1 MKAWAFLLLFFVV
14 WNVFWVPF
22 RACFTRGVAFDA
34 NLVGLLVVD
43 YVGDVVFVADIILRS
58 CCVAFYDGDALVTRR
73 RRIWEN
79 YASFTV
85 HVFASVPFDFLYFIS
100 GESPLQT
107 LALWR
112 LPKLVRCLL
121 YTSPSPRDRQK
132 SRMPS
137 SA

>member
-22 RACFTRGVAFDA
+22 RACFMQGVAFDA
-34 NLVGLLVVD
+34 NLVGLFVVD
-43 YVGDVVFVADIILRS
+43 YFGDVVFLTDIVLRS
-58 CCVAFYDGDALVTRR
+58 CCVAFYEGDALITQR

-79 YASFTV
+79 YASLYR
-85 HVFASVPFDFLYFIS
+85 HVIASLPFDFLYFIS
-100 GESPLQT
+100 GKSPLQT

-112 LPKLVRCLL
+112 LPKLVRLMDAPAL
-121 YTSPSPRDRQK
+121 
-132 SRMPS
+132 